1 MLERFPAGLRH
12 SLHVMPG
19 HSRPKDGVASLA
31 DDPGIHEMTQQR
43 QSYTGSTRSSRT
55 TPNGNPVR
63 DNSVEN
69 NGRAVPTEPGSR

>member
-43 QSYTGSTRSSRT
+43 QSYKLNFAAIWDCGDSALNGSASALNRSSER
-55 TPNGNPVR
+55 
-63 DNSVEN
+63 
-69 NGRAVPTEPGSR
+69 